1 MMTVMTG
8 VHCAV
13 EVCSRGVLTVKV
25 GTARVL
31 PVNAMAF
38 TSVLV
43 ALAITR
49 AKTGEYNL
57 CKHPHTTYST
67 MWLRDE
73 RASKLGLYLN
83 AALRNASR

>member
-1 MMTVMTG
+1 MMTG

-43 ALAITR
+43 ALAITSRVDR
-49 AKTGEYNL
+49 A
-57 CKHPHTTYST
+57 
-67 MWLRDE
+67 R
-73 RASKLGLYLN
+73 RASVR
-83 AALRNASR
+83 AVPSRP

>member
-1 MMTVMTG
+1 MLSRMMTVMTG

-49 AKTGEYNL
+49 QTSVLTCNYKTNVRLDGA
-57 CKHPHTTYST
+57 TA
-67 MWLRDE
+67 RDP
-73 RASKLGLYLN
+73 GLLEQI
-83 AALRNASR
+83 LQTS

>member
-1 MMTVMTG
+1 MTVMTG

-43 ALAITR
+43 ALA
-49 AKTGEYNL
+49 KTGEYNL